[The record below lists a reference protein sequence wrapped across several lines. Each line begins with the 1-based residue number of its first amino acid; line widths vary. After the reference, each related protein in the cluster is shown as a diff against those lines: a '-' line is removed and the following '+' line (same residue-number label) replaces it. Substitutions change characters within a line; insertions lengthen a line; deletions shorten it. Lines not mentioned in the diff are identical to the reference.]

1 MLFEINTDP
10 ETIRIKEIADHFGL
24 DTQLDQL
31 TEEMGELLQAISK
44 YRRHNGEGQ
53 PLRSAYDP
61 DNLAEELAD
70 VSLVL
75 EQVIYL
81 LGVSTEVRAIRSK
94 KIDRVF
100 KELPRCG
107 ACRYHHTLDLS
118 AALHIDLPDEDCH
131 VCTAYKDLFNS
142 DRVLLLE
149 YGTERCCLFAAK

>member
-1 MLFEINTDP
+1 MLFERNTDP

-53 PLRSAYDP
+53 PLRSAYNP

-81 LGVSTEVRAIRSK
+81 LGVSNDVRAIRSK
-94 KIDRVF
+94 KIGRVF
-100 KELPRCG
+100 KDLPRCEG
-107 ACRYHHTLDLS
+107 CKYYHTL
-118 AALHIDLPDEDCH
+118 
-131 VCTAYKDLFNS
+131 K
-142 DRVLLLE
+142 
-149 YGTERCCLFAAK
+149 